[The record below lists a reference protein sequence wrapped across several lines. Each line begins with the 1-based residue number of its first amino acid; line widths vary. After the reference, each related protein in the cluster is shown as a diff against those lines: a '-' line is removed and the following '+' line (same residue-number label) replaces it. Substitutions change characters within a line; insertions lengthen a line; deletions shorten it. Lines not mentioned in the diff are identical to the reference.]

1 MFLKVILI
9 IPFAIILI
17 IASSCNDNKTSPQE
31 EVKITSMDSTTRVL
45 KQNREKLEEQTKN
58 VETSLEN
65 LEKEFDSTDTN

>member
-1 MFLKVILI
+1 MKVILI

-45 KQNREKLEEQTKN
+45 KQNREKLEEQTKK